1 MEAIGFDFDHGRLD
15 VSLHPFSGGT
25 PDDVRI
31 TTRYEEE
38 DFSRALMGVLHETG
52 HAMYERGLPA
62 SWRRQPVGR
71 ARGMSLHE
79 SQSLLIEMQV
89 CRSREFQTF
98 LAPIL
103 RAAFGTSGPE
113 WEPGNLYRLGIRV
126 ERSFIRVDADEVTYP
141 AHVILRYRLEKA
153 LLSGALALKDLPG
166 AWNEGM
172 KALLGIVP
180 PDDRQGCLQDIHWYD
195 GAFGYF
201 PTYTLGAMTAAQL
214 FDAAKRADPAILPGI
229 ERGEFAPLMAW
240 LRANIHGKAS
250 RFSTAEIITQATG
263 KPLDPAI
270 FERHLRA
277 RYVAG

>member
-1 MEAIGFDFDHGRLD
+1 
-15 VSLHPFSGGT
+15 
-25 PDDVRI
+25 
-31 TTRYEEE
+31 
-38 DFSRALMGVLHETG
+38 
-52 HAMYERGLPA
+52 
-62 SWRRQPVGR
+62 
-71 ARGMSLHE
+71 MSLHE

-103 RAAFGTSGPE
+103 RDAFGAGGPE
-113 WEPGNLYRLGIRV
+113 WEPDNLYRLGIQV

-153 LLSGALALKDLPG
+153 LLSGDLALKDLPA

-172 KALLGIVP
+172 KALLGVVP

-214 FDAAKRADPAILPGI
+214 FAAAKLADPGILPGI
-229 ERGEFAPLMAW
+229 EKGAFAPLMTW
-240 LRANIHGKAS
+240 LRANVHGKAS

-270 FERHLRA
+270 FEAHLRA
-277 RYVAG
+277 RYIAG